1 MSNKADA
8 RIGCCAGRAI
18 IDCGDNRKAGLTFEN
33 VINSTTLAKLEVRR
47 CSPALHFA
55 PSFAGERISVR
66 RSYFHGNAPDP
77 VHQTMSLLIE
87 SHKPFDHPDNGIP
100 LRYTDAHVR
109 EVWLSEEVGLTQFP
123 MQLSREDQ
131 DLVVRLDVV
140 VRNSLF
146 KMALQPENSTE
157 EPGEGMID
165 WDNGMDYYLNKI
177 YKKVGVK
184 TDDYMMR
191 GRTHMLAQRRISG
204 RGLDSYWDIDPPF
217 RPNEVNHNSPGFR
230 RMLAQNGIY

>member
-1 MSNKADA
+1 
-8 RIGCCAGRAI
+8 
-18 IDCGDNRKAGLTFEN
+18 
-33 VINSTTLAKLEVRR
+33 
-47 CSPALHFA
+47 
-55 PSFAGERISVR
+55 
-66 RSYFHGNAPDP
+66 
-77 VHQTMSLLIE
+77 MSLLIE

-131 DLVVRLDVV
+131 DLVARLDVV